1 MASPILAITGASGS
15 AYGVRLLQV
24 LVEQGTQPIVV
35 VSDAGR
41 LVLKA
46 ELGTDRLSDV
56 VGARGWRQEP
66 VANLAS
72 PIASGSVPTA
82 GMVIAPCSMGTAAA
96 VAHGLS
102 QNLIHRAA
110 DVTLKE
116 RRRLIVVPRETPLH
130 AGHLQNLLTLAQ
142 LGATIIPA
150 MPAFYHR
157 PTTVEELVDSVVAR
171 VLDQMGIDH
180 PMIRRWGQQPPP
192 EDAALRFGQPQEIP
206 LDDRL

>member
-1 MASPILAITGASGS
+1 MAVTPSPIVALTGASG
-15 AYGVRLLQV
+15 APYGIRLLQV
-24 LVEQGTQPIVV
+24 LIEQGMEPIVL

-41 LVLKA
+41 VVLKV
-46 ELGTDRLSDV
+46 EMGSDRVSDLLGHGGYHEERVT
-56 VGARGWRQEP
+56 
-66 VANLAS
+66 NLAAS
-72 PIASGSVPTA
+72 IASGSVPTG

-116 RRRLIVVPRETPLH
+116 RRRLIVVPRETPCH

-142 LGATIIPA
+142 LGAVVLPA

-157 PTTVEELVDSVVAR
+157 PATVDDLVDSVVAR
-171 VLDQMGIDH
+171 ILDHLGVEH
-180 PMIRRWGQQPPP
+180 PMIRRWACPPMLCGGGSP
-192 EDAALRFGQPQEIP
+192 AEVP

>member
-1 MASPILAITGASGS
+1 MGLTPSPILALTGASG
-15 AYGVRLLQV
+15 APYGIRLLQI
-24 LVEQGTQPIVV
+24 LIEQGVEPIVL

-41 LVLKA
+41 LVLNV
-46 ELGTDRLSDV
+46 ELGSDRLADL
-56 VGARGWRQEP
+56 VGARGYHEER
-66 VANLAS
+66 VTNLAA
-72 PIASGSVPTA
+72 PIASGSVPTG

-130 AGHLQNLLTLAQ
+130 AGHLQNLLTLTQ
-142 LGATIIPA
+142 LGAIVIPA

-157 PTTVEELVDSVVAR
+157 PTTIEDLVDSVVAR
-171 VLDQMGIDH
+171 ILDHLGLDH
-180 PMIRRWGQQPPP
+180 PMIRRWGQAPA
-192 EDAALRFGQPQEIP
+192 EVP